1 MSPPGHPS
9 MAEDPSESTVEL
21 LDRFKAGDSKA
32 LETLLQRHLPRL
44 RRWAS
49 GRLPRN
55 AREGGDTEDLVQE
68 TIVRTL
74 KTLGKFEYRREGALQ
89 AYLRQAVA
97 NGIRDRLRHAG
108 RRPIRA
114 PLEYEARSTD
124 QSPLDEAIGQ
134 EAAERY
140 DQALAGLDPDD
151 REAIVGRLELGYD
164 YVELALALGKPSA
177 DAARMAVRRA
187 VLKLATRMTAAERR
201 G

>member
-1 MSPPGHPS
+1 
-9 MAEDPSESTVEL
+9 MADVPTESTVEL
-21 LDRFKAGDSKA
+21 LDRVKAGDSAA

-49 GRLPRN
+49 GRLPRH
-55 AREGGDTEDLVQE
+55 ARDGLDTEDLVQE

-74 KTLGKFEYRREGALQ
+74 KTLGRFEYRREGALQ

-97 NGIRDRLRHAG
+97 NGIRDRLRRAE
-108 RRPIRA
+108 RRPAGGPLDLEA
-114 PLEYEARSTD
+114 PSPD
-124 QSPLDEAIGQ
+124 QSPLDEAIGR

-164 YVELALALGKPSA
+164 YVELAAALGKPSA

-187 VLKLATRMTAAERR
+187 VLRLATRMTETQRP
-201 G
+201 